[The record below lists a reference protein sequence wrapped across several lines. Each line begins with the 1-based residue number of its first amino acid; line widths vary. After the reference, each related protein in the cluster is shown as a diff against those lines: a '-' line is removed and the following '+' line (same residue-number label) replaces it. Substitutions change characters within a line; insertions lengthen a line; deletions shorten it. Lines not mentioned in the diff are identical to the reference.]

1 MKKKIICIG
10 GGTGLSTLLRGLKKY
25 ENIELTAVVA
35 MMDDGGSS
43 GRLKEEFGTL
53 PPGDVRNCILA
64 LADKEDVLTKI
75 FKYRFP
81 VRTQPPQVGG
91 HSLGNLLMVALTD
104 LYGGFDKAI
113 SKISEIVSIKGKVL
127 PITLQPAQLVA
138 VLEDGTIKY
147 GETNISSSKKPI
159 KKLLFNPQKIK
170 HYKEVTTE
178 IKQADVIIIG
188 PGSLFTSILPNLIIK
203 EVLDAVSKSAAEKV
217 YVCNIMTQPGET
229 NGFSVEKH
237 IKTIYEHTKNKIR
250 FDYVIVNSSKLP
262 QKLYEKYEKQ
272 NSYPVE
278 IQNKSELEQL
288 VNKKVIKDNF
298 VSSKYDNTAKFVRHN
313 PEKLARTIV
322 NVLFKK
328 NK

>member
-328 NK
+328 K